1 MAGVPSEWE
10 RRSQVMAQYLLAAA
24 SESARAKNHPN
35 LWAETGQKTRFQG
48 ILFEVALP
56 SH

>member
-1 MAGVPSEWE
+1 VAGVPSEWE